1 MFAYFTKMNKTAFAN
16 NMPGFARFS
25 IAKWSREY
33 YANPSYPDEV
43 TNVTNVTNVAHADTK
58 APLFF
63 SYV

>member
-1 MFAYFTKMNKTAFAN
+1 MFVYFTKMNKTAFAN
-16 NMPGFARFS
+16 NMPGFASFS
-25 IAKWSREY
+25 IAKWASEY

-43 TNVTNVTNVAHADTK
+43 HEVTKVTNVVHTDTK

>member
-25 IAKWSREY
+25 IAKWASKY

-43 TNVTNVTNVAHADTK
+43 AKVAHTDTTV
-58 APLFF
+58 PLFF